1 MFRAT
6 ALPVRRMIAVSAV
19 LLAATGCGSDGSS
32 ADAPASSAVAASTP
46 VDSVAAADPTT
57 SVTAAAPTEPAA
69 TEAATAETTGDT
81 TAETTAETTMV
92 DMGDSTACL
101 TGRWSLGP
109 EQVQRTF
116 DDTSF
121 GSIPGASAVVAG
133 EGFLELA
140 GDGTYTYTPNYT
152 ISITLADQ
160 TSEGEWSGV
169 QTGTWGVDG
178 STLTMAT
185 TSDGITGSLTF
196 LGNTML
202 LPAIDAFSGSAELVS
217 CSPMTFETTV
227 DSPIGPIS
235 NVFVLAD

>member
-19 LLAATGCGSDGSS
+19 LLVAAGCGSDGSS
-32 ADAPASSAVAASTP
+32 ADAPAATAAASP
-46 VDSVAAADPTT
+46 APIDSVAAADPTT
-57 SVTAAAPTEPAA
+57 PVATEAPSTEPAA
-69 TEAATAETTGDT
+69 TEASTAEPTADT
-81 TAETTAETTMV
+81 TADTMTV
-92 DMGDSTACL
+92 DMGDPAACL

-116 DDTSF
+116 DGTSF

-140 GDGTYTYTPNYT
+140 GDGTYTYTPNFT
-152 ISITLADQ
+152 ISLTLADQ

-169 QTGTWGVDG
+169 QTGTWGVEG

-185 TSDGITGSLTF
+185 ISDGITGSLTF
-196 LGNTML
+196 LGQTMP
-202 LPAIDAFSGSAELVS
+202 LPETVAFSGAAELVS
-217 CSPMTFETTV
+217 CSPMTFETSV